1 MNPQKGESSMNN
13 DNKPADKTQDRLTT
27 KQAAKFLGVSKRTIQ
42 RYRKEGILTPQ
53 LVKGSCRYSKVD
65 LIKGVT
71 SLLERGDKLLKFRPE
86 VMTSYQKLVTSFE
99 QGVTR
104 STALVPISA
113 DNSRPDANEQGV
125 TSSEQGV
132 TSSEQGMK
140 SSEQGM
146 KRSDP
151 NLIYVVE
158 GAETLIQN
166 AAFVSPTTLY
176 SPKDKVSNMTWINK
190 IPCNIDKGIITI
202 RKSEEFGCIV
212 RLNYD
217 KIFADEHVITG
228 ANFSD
233 FDRALYDA
241 VVTLMVAGNNIFS
254 NTALWRVITQNPDA
268 KLNDSNRLKI
278 VKSMFHIGNFLISI
292 VTDYSKKADVW
303 ADFNSD
309 STQRPFKS
317 ERKFYKKLQAIYGG
331 RLLEFRWIAERS
343 ITITRTV
350 DGQEITERKDIPE
363 IWQFIAPPILYQYA
377 ADKEQVASI
386 AMTLLNTSDKT
397 DNKPALRRGSHTD
410 ELANFLARE
419 IDTMKKKPNYSKI
432 IVLDR
437 IYSID
442 GIDEVQQDK
451 NDLKKKKKRT
461 RDKLEKILFRLKE
474 NGLIQGHKFHK
485 KVIGKA
491 TTFYSVEILI

>member
-1 MNPQKGESSMNN
+1 MRN
-13 DNKPADKTQDRLTT
+13 DNTNTDKTQDRLTT
-27 KQAAKFLGVSKRTIQ
+27 KQAAKFLGVSVRTIM
-42 RYRKEGILTPQ
+42 RYCKAGILTPEKSESG
-53 LVKGSCRYSKVD
+53 LTFSEKI
-65 LIKGVT
+65 LIEGVT
-71 SLLERGDKLLKFRPE
+71 SLLEGCDKLLKFRPE
-86 VMTSYQKLVTSFE
+86 TMTSYQKLLENASKGMTHK
-99 QGVTR
+99 
-104 STALVPISA
+104 TALIPIST
-113 DNSRPDANEQGV
+113 DNSRHDANKQGV
-125 TSSEQGV
+125 TSSEP
-132 TSSEQGMK
+132 E
-140 SSEQGM
+140 
-146 KRSDP
+146 P
-151 NLIYVVE
+151 NLIYVNE
-158 GAETLIQN
+158 EAEKLAKEATFI
-166 AAFVSPTTLY
+166 SPTTIY
-176 SPKDKVSNMTWINK
+176 SPKDKVSNKLWSNSFN
-190 IPCNIDKGIITI
+190 CGEDNAIITVY
-202 RKSEEFGCIV
+202 KSEDFGCIV

-233 FDRALYDA
+233 FDRTLYDA

-254 NTALWRVITQNPDA
+254 NAALWRIITQNPDA
-268 KLNDSNRLKI
+268 KLTDSARLKI
-278 VKSMFHIGNFLISI
+278 AKSMFHIGNFLISI

-331 RLLEFRWIAERS
+331 RLLEFRWIAEHS

-350 DGQEITERKDIPE
+350 DGQKIIERKDIPE

-386 AMTLLNTSDKT
+386 AMNLLNTSDKT
-397 DNKPALRRGSHTD
+397 DNKPALRRGSHTN
-410 ELANFLARE
+410 ELANFLTRE
-419 IDTMKKKPNYSKI
+419 IDTMKKHSSYSKI
-432 IVLDR
+432 ILLDR

-461 RDKLEKILFRLKE
+461 RDKLEKILLRLKE
-474 NGLIQGHKFHK
+474 NGLIQGHKFHT

-491 TTFYSVEILI
+491 TTFYSVEILL

>member
-1 MNPQKGESSMNN
+1 MKN
-13 DNKPADKTQDRLTT
+13 DNTNTDKTQDRLTT
-27 KQAAKFLGVSKRTIQ
+27 KQAAKFLGVTVRTIMN
-42 RYRKEGILTPQ
+42 YCKAGILTPEKSKSG
-53 LVKGSCRYSKVD
+53 LTFSENLLIEGVKR
-65 LIKGVT
+65 
-71 SLLERGDKLLKFRPE
+71 LLERCETFLKKQPKAMKR
-86 VMTSYQKLVTSFE
+86 YQELVKSFE
-99 QGVTR
+99 QGMKS
-104 STALVPISA
+104 STALVPVSA
-113 DNSRPDANEQGV
+113 DNSRPDANGQGV
-125 TSSEQGV
+125 TSS
-132 TSSEQGMK
+132 K
-140 SSEQGM
+140 QGM
-146 KRSDP
+146 KRSEP
-151 NLIYVVE
+151 NLIYVIE
-158 GAETLIQN
+158 GAEKLIQDS
-166 AAFVSPTTLY
+166 AFVSPTTLY
-176 SPKDKVSNMTWINK
+176 SPKDKVSNMTWINR
-190 IPCNIDKGIITI
+190 IQCNEDNAIITI
-202 RKSEEFGCIV
+202 KKSEDFGCIV

-217 KIFADEHVITG
+217 KIFADERVITG

-254 NTALWRVITQNPDA
+254 NTALWRVITQKSDA

-309 STQRPFKS
+309 SKKPPFKS

-350 DGQEITERKDIPE
+350 DGQKIVERKDIPE

-377 ADKEQVASI
+377 ADKKQVASI

-410 ELANFLARE
+410 ELANFFARE
-419 IDTMKKKPNYSKI
+419 IDTMKKNSSYNKI

-437 IYSID
+437 VYSID
-442 GIDEVQQDK
+442 GINEVQTDT
-451 NDLKKKKKRT
+451 NSVNKKKKRT
-461 RDKLEKILFRLKE
+461 RDKINIILSRFKE

-491 TTFYSVEILI
+491 LTFYSVEILI

>member
-27 KQAAKFLGVSKRTIQ
+27 KQAAKFLGVTVRTIMN
-42 RYRKEGILTPQ
+42 YCKAGILTPEKSKSG
-53 LVKGSCRYSKVD
+53 LTFSENLLIEGVK
-65 LIKGVT
+65 
-71 SLLERGDKLLKFRPE
+71 SLLAGCEKLLKFRPE
-86 VMTSYQKLVTSFE
+86 VMKRYQELVKSFE
-99 QGVTR
+99 QGMKS
-104 STALVPISA
+104 STALVPVSM
-113 DNSRPDANEQGV
+113 DNSRPDANGQGV
-125 TSSEQGV
+125 TSSNQGV
-132 TSSEQGMK
+132 
-140 SSEQGM
+140 
-146 KRSDP
+146 KRPKPD
-151 NLIYVVE
+151 LTYVVE
-158 GAETLIQN
+158 GAEKLIQDS
-166 AAFVSPTTLY
+166 AFVSPTTLY
-176 SPKDKVSNMTWINK
+176 SPKDKVSNMTWINR
-190 IPCNIDKGIITI
+190 IQCNEDNAIITVK
-202 RKSEEFGCIV
+202 KSEDFGCIV

-217 KIFADEHVITG
+217 KIFADERVITG

-254 NTALWRVITQNPDA
+254 NATLWRVITQNPDV
-268 KLNDSNRLKI
+268 KLTDSARYKI
-278 VKSMFHIGNFLISI
+278 AKSMFSIGNFLISI

-350 DGQEITERKDIPE
+350 DGQEIIERKDIPE

-386 AMTLLNTSDKT
+386 AMTLLNTSNKT
-397 DNKPALRRGSHTD
+397 DNKPALKRGTHTD

-437 IYSID
+437 IYYID
-442 GIDEVQQDK
+442 GIGEIQETE
-451 NDLKKKKKRT
+451 NNINIKKKRT
-461 RDKLEKILFRLKE
+461 RDKLEKILIRLKE

-491 TTFYSVEILI
+491 STFYSVEILL

>member
-1 MNPQKGESSMNN
+1 MKN
-13 DNKPADKTQDRLTT
+13 DNTNTDKTQALMKTS
-27 KQAAKFLGVSKRTIQ
+27 KAAEFLGVHRNTVQFWVKAG
-42 RYRKEGILTPQ
+42 KLTPDVVTKKGYNLFSKETLVQFKKSIVQFAEKVHNETGQTAQTAAKTGNKPMQ
-53 LVKGSCRYSKVD
+53 LVKPD
-65 LIKGVT
+65 L
-71 SLLERGDKLLKFRPE
+71 
-86 VMTSYQKLVTSFE
+86 
-99 QGVTR
+99 
-104 STALVPISA
+104 
-113 DNSRPDANEQGV
+113 N
-125 TSSEQGV
+125 
-132 TSSEQGMK
+132 
-140 SSEQGM
+140 
-146 KRSDP
+146 
-151 NLIYVVE
+151 YVVE
-158 GAETLIQN
+158 GAETLIQR
-166 AAFVSPTTLY
+166 AAFVSPNTLF
-176 SPKDKVSNMTWINK
+176 SPKDKVSNMTWNNTIQ
-190 IPCNIDKGIITI
+190 CNEDRPVVTVK
-202 RKSEEFGCIV
+202 KSEDFGCIV

-254 NTALWRVITQNPDA
+254 NTALWRVITQKPDA
-268 KLNDSNRLKI
+268 KLTDSARLKI
-278 VKSMFHIGNFLISI
+278 VKSMFHVGNFLISI

-350 DGQEITERKDIPE
+350 DGQEIIERKDIPE

-386 AMTLLNTSDKT
+386 AMTLLNTSDKA
-397 DNKPALRRGSHTD
+397 DNKPALRRGSHTN
-410 ELANFLARE
+410 ELANFLTRE

>member
-1 MNPQKGESSMNN
+1 MKN
-13 DNKPADKTQDRLTT
+13 DNKPADKTQESFDI
-27 KQAAKFLGVSKRTIQ
+27 KEAAKFLGVSIVTLKRWRKSGKLVPDTISQ
-42 RYRKEGILTPQ
+42 TKSKRGPKLVSNYSFAQLKLVSNSKYEHQKKVTNSETGITFDETSIKFDSEKVHNETAQTAQAVTKAGNKPKQ
-53 LVKGSCRYSKVD
+53 LVKSD
-65 LIKGVT
+65 LT
-71 SLLERGDKLLKFRPE
+71 
-86 VMTSYQKLVTSFE
+86 
-99 QGVTR
+99 
-104 STALVPISA
+104 
-113 DNSRPDANEQGV
+113 
-125 TSSEQGV
+125 
-132 TSSEQGMK
+132 
-140 SSEQGM
+140 
-146 KRSDP
+146 
-151 NLIYVVE
+151 YVVE
-158 GAETLIQN
+158 GAETLIQS
-166 AAFVSPTTLY
+166 AAFVSPNTLF
-176 SPKDKVSNMTWINK
+176 SPKDKVSNMTWNNTIQ
-190 IPCNIDKGIITI
+190 CNEDRPVVTVK
-202 RKSEEFGCIV
+202 KSEDFGCIV

-217 KIFADEHVITG
+217 KIFADEHVITS

-254 NTALWRVITQNPDA
+254 NTALWRVITQKSDA
-268 KLNDSNRLKI
+268 KLTDSTRLKI

-350 DGQEITERKDIPE
+350 DGQEIIERKDIPE

-397 DNKPALRRGSHTD
+397 DNKPALRRGSHTN
-410 ELANFLARE
+410 ELANFLTRE
-419 IDTMKKKPNYSKI
+419 IDTMKKSPTYSKI
-432 IVLDR
+432 IILDR

-442 GIDEVQQDK
+442 GIDEVQ
-451 NDLKKKKKRT
+451 NDANSLKQKKKYT
-461 RDKLEKILFRLKE
+461 RGKIDKILTRFKT
-474 NGLIQGHKFHK
+474 NGMIKGYLFHK

>member
-1 MNPQKGESSMNN
+1 
-13 DNKPADKTQDRLTT
+13 
-27 KQAAKFLGVSKRTIQ
+27 
-42 RYRKEGILTPQ
+42 
-53 LVKGSCRYSKVD
+53 
-65 LIKGVT
+65 
-71 SLLERGDKLLKFRPE
+71 
-86 VMTSYQKLVTSFE
+86 
-99 QGVTR
+99 
-104 STALVPISA
+104 
-113 DNSRPDANEQGV
+113 
-125 TSSEQGV
+125 
-132 TSSEQGMK
+132 
-140 SSEQGM
+140 
-146 KRSDP
+146 
-151 NLIYVVE
+151 
-158 GAETLIQN
+158 
-166 AAFVSPTTLY
+166 
-176 SPKDKVSNMTWINK
+176 
-190 IPCNIDKGIITI
+190 
-202 RKSEEFGCIV
+202 
-212 RLNYD
+212 
-217 KIFADEHVITG
+217 
-228 ANFSD
+228 
-233 FDRALYDA
+233 
-241 VVTLMVAGNNIFS
+241 MVAGNNIFS
-254 NTALWRVITQNPDA
+254 NAALWRIITQNPDA

-317 ERKFYKKLQAIYGG
+317 ERKFYKKLQSIYGG

-350 DGQEITERKDIPE
+350 DGQEIIERKDIPE

-386 AMTLLNTSDKT
+386 AMTLLKTSDKIE
-397 DNKPALRRGSHTD
+397 NKPALKRGTHTD

-432 IVLDR
+432 IILDR

-461 RDKLEKILFRLKE
+461 RDKLEKILLRLKE

>member
-27 KQAAKFLGVSKRTIQ
+27 KQAAKFLGVTVRTIMN
-42 RYRKEGILTPQ
+42 YCKAGILTPEKSKSG
-53 LVKGSCRYSKVD
+53 LTFSENLLIEGVKR
-65 LIKGVT
+65 
-71 SLLERGDKLLKFRPE
+71 LLERCETFLKKQPKAMKR
-86 VMTSYQKLVTSFE
+86 YQELVKSFE
-99 QGVTR
+99 QGVKR
-104 STALVPISA
+104 STALVPVSA
-113 DNSRPDANEQGV
+113 DNSRPDANEK
-125 TSSEQGV
+125 GV
-132 TSSEQGMK
+132 TSSEQGMTR
-140 SSEQGM
+140 SE
-146 KRSDP
+146 P

-158 GAETLIQN
+158 EAETLIQN
-166 AAFVSPTTLY
+166 AKLVSPITLY

-350 DGQEITERKDIPE
+350 DGQEIIERKDIPE

-397 DNKPALRRGSHTD
+397 DNKPALRRGSHTN
-410 ELANFLARE
+410 ELANFLTRE
-419 IDTMKKKPNYSKI
+419 IDTMKKSPTYSKVI
-432 IVLDR
+432 ILDR
-437 IYSID
+437 IYFID
-442 GIDEVQQDK
+442 GIDEVKQDK
-451 NDLKKKKKRT
+451 NNLKKKKKRT
-461 RDKLEKILFRLKE
+461 RNKLEKILLRLKE
-474 NGLIQGHKFHK
+474 NSLIQGHKFHK

>member
-1 MNPQKGESSMNN
+1 MNN
-13 DNKPADKTQDRLTT
+13 DNKPTDKTQALMKSGKVAKLLGVTKMTINRWVKEGKLIPDSVSEKGYNLFSKENVTLF
-27 KQAAKFLGVSKRTIQ
+27 KQAEESNRNISTIETENKAQ
-42 RYRKEGILTPQ
+42 SVTSNAQTGTQNAQTVTCQNKPMQ
-53 LVKGSCRYSKVD
+53 LVKVD
-65 LIKGVT
+65 
-71 SLLERGDKLLKFRPE
+71 
-86 VMTSYQKLVTSFE
+86 
-99 QGVTR
+99 
-104 STALVPISA
+104 
-113 DNSRPDANEQGV
+113 
-125 TSSEQGV
+125 
-132 TSSEQGMK
+132 
-140 SSEQGM
+140 
-146 KRSDP
+146 
-151 NLIYVVE
+151 NLNYVVE
-158 GAETLIQN
+158 GAETLIQR
-166 AAFVSPTTLY
+166 AAFVSPNTLF
-176 SPKDKVSNMTWINK
+176 SPKDKVSNMTWNNTIQ
-190 IPCNIDKGIITI
+190 CNEDRPVVTVK
-202 RKSEEFGCIV
+202 KSEDFGCIV

-228 ANFSD
+228 ANFSE

-254 NTALWRVITQNPDA
+254 NTALWRVITQKPDA
-268 KLNDSNRLKI
+268 KLTDSARLKI
-278 VKSMFHIGNFLISI
+278 VKSMFHVGNFLISI
-292 VTDYSKKADVW
+292 VTDYSKKADAW

-350 DGQEITERKDIPE
+350 DGQEIIERKDIPE

-397 DNKPALRRGSHTD
+397 ENKPALKRGSHTN
-410 ELANFLARE
+410 ELANFLTRE
-419 IDTMKKKPNYSKI
+419 IDTMKKSSNYSKI
-432 IVLDR
+432 ILLER

-442 GIDEVQQDK
+442 GINEVQTDT
-451 NDLKKKKKRT
+451 NSVNKKKKRT
-461 RDKLEKILFRLKE
+461 RDKINVILSRFKE

-491 TTFYSVEILI
+491 LSFYSVEIII

>member
-1 MNPQKGESSMNN
+1 MNQQN
-13 DNKPADKTQDRLTT
+13 DNTNTKKTQDRLTT
-27 KQAAKFLGVSKRTIQ
+27 KQAAKFLGVSVRTIM
-42 RYRKEGILTPQ
+42 RYCKAGILTPE
-53 LVKGSCRYSKVD
+53 KSKSGLTFSEKL
-65 LIKGVT
+65 LIEGVT
-71 SLLERGDKLLKFRPE
+71 RLLERCDTFLKKQPE
-86 VMTSYQKLVTSFE
+86 AMTRYQKLVENASKGMTRSI
-99 QGVTR
+99 QAVTR
-104 STALVPISA
+104 SE
-113 DNSRPDANEQGV
+113 N
-125 TSSEQGV
+125 
-132 TSSEQGMK
+132 
-140 SSEQGM
+140 
-146 KRSDP
+146 
-151 NLIYVVE
+151 NLIYIVE
-158 GAETLIQN
+158 GAEKLIQDS
-166 AAFVSPTTLY
+166 AFVSPTTLY
-176 SPKDKVSNMTWINK
+176 SPKDKVSNMTWNNTIQ
-190 IPCNIDKGIITI
+190 CNEDRPVVTVK
-202 RKSEEFGCIV
+202 KSEDFGCIV

-254 NTALWRVITQNPDA
+254 NTALWRVITQKPDA
-268 KLNDSNRLKI
+268 KLTDSARLKI
-278 VKSMFHIGNFLISI
+278 VKSMFHVGNFLISI

-350 DGQEITERKDIPE
+350 DGQEIIERKDIPE

-386 AMTLLNTSDKT
+386 AITLLNTSDKAN
-397 DNKPALRRGSHTD
+397 NKPTLRRGSHTD
-410 ELANFLARE
+410 ELTNFFARE
-419 IDTMKKKPNYSKI
+419 IDTMKKNPAYNKI
-432 IVLDR
+432 IILNRV
-437 IYSID
+437 YFID
-442 GIDEVQQDK
+442 GISEIQE
-451 NDLKKKKKRT
+451 NENNINIKKKRT
-461 RDKLEKILFRLKE
+461 RDKINRILSRFKE

-491 TTFYSVEILI
+491 TTFYSVEILL

>member
-1 MNPQKGESSMNN
+1 MNQQN
-13 DNKPADKTQDRLTT
+13 DNTNTDKTQELFDINE
-27 KQAAKFLGVSKRTIQ
+27 AAKFLGVSVRTLK
-42 RYRKEGILTPQ
+42 YWRKSG
-53 LVKGSCRYSKVD
+53 
-65 LIKGVT
+65 
-71 SLLERGDKLLKFRPE
+71 
-86 VMTSYQKLVTSFE
+86 KLVPDTISQRFLQE
-99 QGVTR
+99 PHKRGR
-104 STALVPISA
+104 KLVQNYSLA
-113 DNSRPDANEQGV
+113 QLKLVQNSRYERQKKVQNSETGITFDETSAKFEDSQPKKVTNSKPD
-125 TSSEQGV
+125 
-132 TSSEQGMK
+132 
-140 SSEQGM
+140 
-146 KRSDP
+146 
-151 NLIYVVE
+151 LIYVVE

-176 SPKDKVSNMTWINK
+176 SPKDKVSNMTWINR
-190 IPCNIDKGIITI
+190 IQCNENNAIITVK
-202 RKSEEFGCIV
+202 KSEDFGCIV

-217 KIFADEHVITG
+217 KIFADERVITG

-254 NTALWRVITQNPDA
+254 NAALWRVITQNPDA
-268 KLNDSNRLKI
+268 KLTDSARYKI
-278 VKSMFHIGNFLISI
+278 AKSMFSIGNFLISI

-350 DGQEITERKDIPE
+350 DGQEIIERKDIPE

-397 DNKPALRRGSHTD
+397 DNKPALRRGSHTN
-410 ELANFLARE
+410 ELANFLTRE

-442 GIDEVQQDK
+442 GINEVQTDT
-451 NDLKKKKKRT
+451 NSVNKKKKRT
-461 RDKLEKILFRLKE
+461 RDKINIILSRFKE

-491 TTFYSVEILI
+491 LTFYSVEILA

>member
-1 MNPQKGESSMNN
+1 MNN
-13 DNKPADKTQDRLTT
+13 DNTNTNEMQEAFDIKEAAKFIGVSVRTLKYWRKSGKLVLEMKGHTGRSKKSKYSLAQL
-27 KQAAKFLGVSKRTIQ
+27 KKVQNSKYEHSGKGAKFLGKGAKFEDDQLKNVKSVTCKNEPT
-42 RYRKEGILTPQ
+42 K
-53 LVKGSCRYSKVD
+53 LVK
-65 LIKGVT
+65 
-71 SLLERGDKLLKFRPE
+71 
-86 VMTSYQKLVTSFE
+86 
-99 QGVTR
+99 
-104 STALVPISA
+104 
-113 DNSRPDANEQGV
+113 AN
-125 TSSEQGV
+125 
-132 TSSEQGMK
+132 
-140 SSEQGM
+140 
-146 KRSDP
+146 

-166 AAFVSPTTLY
+166 AKFVSPTTLY
-176 SPKDKVSNMTWINK
+176 SPKDKVSNKTWDN
-190 IPCNIDKGIITI
+190 TI
-202 RKSEEFGCIV
+202 QCDEDRPVVTVRKSEDFGCIV
-212 RLNYD
+212 RLNYE
-217 KIFADEHVITG
+217 KIFTDERVITG

-241 VVTLMVAGNNIFS
+241 VVTLMTAGNNIFS
-254 NTALWRVITQNPDA
+254 NAALWRIITQNPDA
-268 KLNDSNRLKI
+268 KITDYARLKI

-292 VTDYSKKADVW
+292 VTNYSKKADVW

-331 RLLEFRWIAERS
+331 RLLGFRWIAERS

-350 DGQEITERKDIPE
+350 DGQGIIERKDIPE

-386 AMTLLNTSDKT
+386 AMTLLNTSDKA
-397 DNKPALRRGSHTD
+397 DNKPALRRGSHTN
-410 ELANFLARE
+410 ELANFLTRE

>member
-1 MNPQKGESSMNN
+1 MNQQN
-13 DNKPADKTQDRLTT
+13 DNAKNDKAQDQLTT
-27 KQAAKFLGVSKRTIQ
+27 KQAAKFLGVSVRTIMN
-42 RYRKEGILTPQ
+42 YCKAGILTPEKSKSG
-53 LVKGSCRYSKVD
+53 LTFSENLLIEGVKR
-65 LIKGVT
+65 
-71 SLLERGDKLLKFRPE
+71 LLERCETFLKKQPKAMKR
-86 VMTSYQKLVTSFE
+86 YQELVKSSE
-99 QGVTR
+99 QGMTR
-104 STALVPISA
+104 STALVPIST
-113 DNSRPDANEQGV
+113 DNSRPDTN
-125 TSSEQGV
+125 
-132 TSSEQGMK
+132 
-140 SSEQGM
+140 EQGM
-146 KRSDP
+146 KRSEP

-166 AAFVSPTTLY
+166 AAFVSPNTLY
-176 SPKDKVSNMTWINK
+176 SPKDKVSNMTWINR
-190 IPCNIDKGIITI
+190 IQCNENNAIITVK
-202 RKSEEFGCIV
+202 KSEDFGCIV

-268 KLNDSNRLKI
+268 KLTDSARLKI
-278 VKSMFHIGNFLISI
+278 VKSMFHVGNFLISI

-350 DGQEITERKDIPE
+350 DGQKIIERKDIPE

-397 DNKPALRRGSHTD
+397 DNKPALKRGTHTD
-410 ELANFLARE
+410 ELTNFLARE
-419 IDTMKKKPNYSKI
+419 IDTMKKNSTYSKVI
-432 IVLDR
+432 ILDR

-442 GIDEVQQDK
+442 GINDIQETK
-451 NDLKKKKKRT
+451 NNINIKKKRT
-461 RDKLEKILFRLKE
+461 RDKLDKILSRFKA
-474 NGLIQGHKFHK
+474 NGLIQGHTFHK

-491 TTFYSVEILI
+491 TTFYFIEILI

>member
-1 MNPQKGESSMNN
+1 MKN
-13 DNKPADKTQDRLTT
+13 DNTNTDKTQALM
-27 KQAAKFLGVSKRTIQ
+27 KSGKAAEFLGIPHRTFKFWVKAGKLIPDFVSQKGYNFFSEENLARFKAKAGNEAGQNGTKAGKPGNQ
-42 RYRKEGILTPQ
+42 NAQTGQCQNEPTE
-53 LVKGSCRYSKVD
+53 LVKVD
-65 LIKGVT
+65 
-71 SLLERGDKLLKFRPE
+71 
-86 VMTSYQKLVTSFE
+86 
-99 QGVTR
+99 
-104 STALVPISA
+104 
-113 DNSRPDANEQGV
+113 
-125 TSSEQGV
+125 
-132 TSSEQGMK
+132 
-140 SSEQGM
+140 
-146 KRSDP
+146 
-151 NLIYVVE
+151 NLIYVVDE
-158 GAETLIQN
+158 AETLIQN
-166 AAFVSPTTLY
+166 AALVSPNTLF
-176 SPKDKVSNMTWINK
+176 SPKDKVSNMTWNNTIQ
-190 IPCNIDKGIITI
+190 CNEDRPVVTVK
-202 RKSEEFGCIV
+202 KSEDFGCIV

-217 KIFADEHVITG
+217 KIFADERVITG

-233 FDRALYDA
+233 FDRTLYDA

-254 NTALWRVITQNPDA
+254 NAALWRIITQNPDA
-268 KLNDSNRLKI
+268 KLTDSARLKI
-278 VKSMFHIGNFLISI
+278 AKSMFHIGNFLISI

-317 ERKFYKKLQAIYGG
+317 ERKFYKKLQSIYGG

-350 DGQEITERKDIPE
+350 DGQKIIERKDIPE

-397 DNKPALRRGSHTD
+397 DNKPALKRGTHTD

-442 GIDEVQQDK
+442 GIDEVQ
-451 NDLKKKKKRT
+451 NDANSLKQKKKYT
-461 RDKLEKILFRLKE
+461 RSKIEKILSRFKA

>member
-1 MNPQKGESSMNN
+1 MS
-13 DNKPADKTQDRLTT
+13 NKLW
-27 KQAAKFLGVSKRTIQ
+27 SN
-42 RYRKEGILTPQ
+42 
-53 LVKGSCRYSKVD
+53 
-65 LIKGVT
+65 
-71 SLLERGDKLLKFRPE
+71 
-86 VMTSYQKLVTSFE
+86 SFNCDE
-99 QGVTR
+99 
-104 STALVPISA
+104 
-113 DNSRPDANEQGV
+113 
-125 TSSEQGV
+125 
-132 TSSEQGMK
+132 
-140 SSEQGM
+140 
-146 KRSDP
+146 
-151 NLIYVVE
+151 Y
-158 GAETLIQN
+158 N
-166 AAFVSPTTLY
+166 A
-176 SPKDKVSNMTWINK
+176 
-190 IPCNIDKGIITI
+190 IITVY
-202 RKSEEFGCIV
+202 KSEEFGCIV

-217 KIFADEHVITG
+217 KIFADERVITG

-254 NTALWRVITQNPDA
+254 NTALWRVITQKPDA
-268 KLNDSNRLKI
+268 KLTDSARLKI
-278 VKSMFHIGNFLISI
+278 VKSMFHVGNFLISI

-350 DGQEITERKDIPE
+350 DGQEIIERKDIPE

-386 AMTLLNTSDKT
+386 AMTLLNTSDKA
-397 DNKPALRRGSHTD
+397 DNKPALRRGSHTN
-410 ELANFLARE
+410 ELANFLTRE

-437 IYSID
+437 IYYID

-461 RDKLEKILFRLKE
+461 RDKLEKILSRFKA

-491 TTFYSVEILI
+491 TTFYSVEILLWISFVNRSNFLNKHLVR

>member
-1 MNPQKGESSMNN
+1 MNN
-13 DNKPADKTQDRLTT
+13 DNKPADKTQALMKSGKVAKLLGVTKMTINRWVKEGKLIPDSVSEKGYNLFSAENVTLF
-27 KQAAKFLGVSKRTIQ
+27 KQAEESNRNISAIKTENTTQSVTSNGQTGQTVTKAGNETGQ
-42 RYRKEGILTPQ
+42 TAQNGTKAGNKPMQ
-53 LVKGSCRYSKVD
+53 LVKPD
-65 LIKGVT
+65 L
-71 SLLERGDKLLKFRPE
+71 
-86 VMTSYQKLVTSFE
+86 
-99 QGVTR
+99 
-104 STALVPISA
+104 
-113 DNSRPDANEQGV
+113 N
-125 TSSEQGV
+125 
-132 TSSEQGMK
+132 
-140 SSEQGM
+140 
-146 KRSDP
+146 
-151 NLIYVVE
+151 YVVE
-158 GAETLIQN
+158 GAETLIQS
-166 AAFVSPTTLY
+166 AAFVSPNTLF
-176 SPKDKVSNMTWINK
+176 SPKDKVSNMTWNNTIQ
-190 IPCNIDKGIITI
+190 CNEDRPVVTVK
-202 RKSEEFGCIV
+202 KSEDFGCIV

-254 NTALWRVITQNPDA
+254 NTALWRIITQKPDA
-268 KLNDSNRLKI
+268 KLTDSARLKI
-278 VKSMFHIGNFLISI
+278 VKSMFHVGNFLISI

-350 DGQEITERKDIPE
+350 DGQEIIERKDIPE

-386 AMTLLNTSDKT
+386 AMTLLNTSDKA
-397 DNKPALRRGSHTD
+397 DNKPALRRGSHTN
-410 ELANFLARE
+410 ELANFLTRE

>member
-1 MNPQKGESSMNN
+1 MKN
-13 DNKPADKTQDRLTT
+13 DNTNSDKTQALM
-27 KQAAKFLGVSKRTIQ
+27 KSGKVAKFLGVTKMTINRWVASGKLIPDFVNEKGYNLFSIENVTLFKQAKDSNRNISEIETKTVTKSVTSNAQTVTSPTKPGNASDAQQKSK
-42 RYRKEGILTPQ
+42 Q
-53 LVKGSCRYSKVD
+53 LVKV
-65 LIKGVT
+65 
-71 SLLERGDKLLKFRPE
+71 E
-86 VMTSYQKLVTSFE
+86 
-99 QGVTR
+99 
-104 STALVPISA
+104 
-113 DNSRPDANEQGV
+113 
-125 TSSEQGV
+125 
-132 TSSEQGMK
+132 
-140 SSEQGM
+140 
-146 KRSDP
+146 P
-151 NLIYVVE
+151 NLIYVDE
-158 GAETLIQN
+158 EAEKLIQS
-166 AAFVSPTTLY
+166 AAFVSPATLY
-176 SPKDKVSNMTWINK
+176 SPKDKVSNMTWN
-190 IPCNIDKGIITI
+190 NTI
-202 RKSEEFGCIV
+202 QCDEDRPVVTVKKSEDFGCIV

-254 NTALWRVITQNPDA
+254 NTALWRVITQKSDA
-268 KLNDSNRLKI
+268 KLTDSTRLKI

-350 DGQEITERKDIPE
+350 DGQKIIERKDIPE

-386 AMTLLNTSDKT
+386 AMNLLNISDKT
-397 DNKPALRRGSHTD
+397 DKKPALRRGSHTN
-410 ELANFLARE
+410 ELANFLTRE
-419 IDTMKKKPNYSKI
+419 IDTMKKSPTYSKI
-432 IVLDR
+432 IILDR

-442 GIDEVQQDK
+442 GINEVQTDTNSLKQ
-451 NDLKKKKKRT
+451 KKKYT
-461 RDKLEKILFRLKE
+461 RGKIDKILTRFKT
-474 NGLIQGHKFHK
+474 NGMIKGYLFHK

>member
-27 KQAAKFLGVSKRTIQ
+27 KQAAKFLGVTVRTIMN
-42 RYRKEGILTPQ
+42 YCKAGILTPEKSKSG
-53 LVKGSCRYSKVD
+53 LTFSENLLIEGVKR
-65 LIKGVT
+65 
-71 SLLERGDKLLKFRPE
+71 LLERCETFLKKQPKAMKR
-86 VMTSYQKLVTSFE
+86 YQELVKSFE
-99 QGVTR
+99 QGVKR
-104 STALVPISA
+104 STALVPVSA
-113 DNSRPDANEQGV
+113 DNSRPDANGQGV
-125 TSSEQGV
+125 TSSEQDM
-132 TSSEQGMK
+132 TRSEP
-140 SSEQGM
+140 
-146 KRSDP
+146 D
-151 NLIYVVE
+151 LIYVVE

-166 AAFVSPTTLY
+166 AAFISPNTLY
-176 SPKDKVSNMTWINK
+176 SPKDKVSNMTWINR
-190 IPCNIDKGIITI
+190 IQCNEDNAIVTVK
-202 RKSEEFGCIV
+202 KSEDFGCIV

-217 KIFADEHVITG
+217 KIFADKHVITG

-233 FDRALYDA
+233 FDRTLYDA

-254 NTALWRVITQNPDA
+254 NVALWRVITQKPNA
-268 KLNDSNRLKI
+268 KLNNSNRLKI

-350 DGQEITERKDIPE
+350 DGQEIIERKDIPE

-397 DNKPALRRGSHTD
+397 DNKPALRRGSHTN
-410 ELANFLARE
+410 ELANFLTRE

-442 GIDEVQQDK
+442 GIGEIQETE
-451 NDLKKKKKRT
+451 NNINIKKKRT
-461 RDKLEKILFRLKE
+461 RDKLEKILLRLKE

-491 TTFYSVEILI
+491 TTFYSVEILL

>member
-1 MNPQKGESSMNN
+1 MNQQN
-13 DNKPADKTQDRLTT
+13 DNTNTDKTQDLMKTG
-27 KQAAKFLGVSKRTIQ
+27 KVAKFLGVTKMTINRWVASGKLIPDFVSNGGHYFFSKENVTFFKQAEESKRNISEIETEIETKNVTSTAQ
-42 RYRKEGILTPQ
+42 NVTCQNKPTQ
-53 LVKGSCRYSKVD
+53 LVKLD
-65 LIKGVT
+65 
-71 SLLERGDKLLKFRPE
+71 SL
-86 VMTSYQKLVTSFE
+86 
-99 QGVTR
+99 
-104 STALVPISA
+104 
-113 DNSRPDANEQGV
+113 
-125 TSSEQGV
+125 SSL
-132 TSSEQGMK
+132 T
-140 SSEQGM
+140 
-146 KRSDP
+146 
-151 NLIYVVE
+151 YVVE
-158 GAETLIQN
+158 GAKTLIQS
-166 AAFVSPTTLY
+166 ATFVSPTTLY
-176 SPKDKVSNMTWINK
+176 SPKDKVSNMTWNNTIQ
-190 IPCNIDKGIITI
+190 CNEDRPVVTVY
-202 RKSEEFGCIV
+202 KSEDFGCIV

-217 KIFADEHVITG
+217 KIFADERVITG

-233 FDRALYDA
+233 FDRTLYDA

-350 DGQEITERKDIPE
+350 DGQQIIEQKDIPE

-386 AMTLLNTSDKT
+386 AISLLNTSDKT
-397 DNKPALRRGSHTD
+397 DKKPALKRGTHTD
-410 ELANFLARE
+410 ELANFFARE
-419 IDTMKKKPNYSKI
+419 IDTMKKNSSYSKI
-432 IVLDR
+432 IVLNR
-437 IYSID
+437 VYSID
-442 GIDEVQQDK
+442 GIDEVQTDT
-451 NDLKKKKKRT
+451 NSVNKKKKRT
-461 RDKLEKILFRLKE
+461 RDKINIILSRFKE

-491 TTFYSVEILI
+491 LSFYSVEILI

>member
-1 MNPQKGESSMNN
+1 MNQQN
-13 DNKPADKTQDRLTT
+13 DNTNTNETQELFDINE
-27 KQAAKFLGVSKRTIQ
+27 AAKFLGVSVRTLKRWRKSGKLVPDTISQ
-42 RYRKEGILTPQ
+42 RFLQEPHK
-53 LVKGSCRYSKVD
+53 
-65 LIKGVT
+65 
-71 SLLERGDKLLKFRPE
+71 RGR
-86 VMTSYQKLVTSFE
+86 KLVTNYSLAQLKKVTNSRYERQKKVTNSETGDKFE
-99 QGVTR
+99 EKGAKFEDSQPKKKVTR
-104 STALVPISA
+104 SETNLV
-113 DNSRPDANEQGV
+113 
-125 TSSEQGV
+125 
-132 TSSEQGMK
+132 
-140 SSEQGM
+140 
-146 KRSDP
+146 
-151 NLIYVVE
+151 YVDE
-158 GAETLIQN
+158 EAEKLAKEKEAT
-166 AAFVSPTTLY
+166 FVSPTTLY
-176 SPKDKVSNMTWINK
+176 SPKDKVSNKLWDNK
-190 IPCNIDKGIITI
+190 FNCGEDNAIITVY
-202 RKSEEFGCIV
+202 KSEDFGCLV

-217 KIFADEHVITG
+217 KIFADERIITG

-233 FDRALYDA
+233 FDRSLYDA
-241 VVTLMVAGNNIFS
+241 VVTLMVAGNNVFS
-254 NTALWRVITQNPDA
+254 NTDLWRIITQNPDA
-268 KLNDSNRLKI
+268 KLTDSVRYKI
-278 VKSMFHIGNFLISI
+278 AKSMFSIGNFLISI

-350 DGQEITERKDIPE
+350 DGQEIIERKDIPE

-397 DNKPALRRGSHTD
+397 DNKPVLKRGTHTD

-442 GIDEVQQDK
+442 GIDEVQ
-451 NDLKKKKKRT
+451 NDANSLKQKKKYT
-461 RDKLEKILFRLKE
+461 RSKIEKILSRFKA

>member
-1 MNPQKGESSMNN
+1 MNQQD
-13 DNKPADKTQDRLTT
+13 DNTNTDKTQESFDI
-27 KQAAKFLGVSKRTIQ
+27 KEAAKFLGVSVRTLKYWRKSGKLVPDTISQTKGKRGPKLVQ
-42 RYRKEGILTPQ
+42 NYSLAQLKLVQNSRYEH
-53 LVKGSCRYSKVD
+53 
-65 LIKGVT
+65 
-71 SLLERGDKLLKFRPE
+71 
-86 VMTSYQKLVTSFE
+86 QKLVQNSETGITFDETSAKFE
-99 QGVTR
+99 DSQPKKVT
-104 STALVPISA
+104 
-113 DNSRPDANEQGV
+113 NSKPD
-125 TSSEQGV
+125 
-132 TSSEQGMK
+132 
-140 SSEQGM
+140 
-146 KRSDP
+146 
-151 NLIYVVE
+151 LIYVVE
-158 GAETLIQN
+158 EAETLIQN

-176 SPKDKVSNMTWINK
+176 SPKDKVSNMTWINR
-190 IPCNIDKGIITI
+190 IQCNENNAIITVK
-202 RKSEEFGCIV
+202 KSEDFGCIV

-254 NTALWRVITQNPDA
+254 NTALWRVITQKPDA
-268 KLNDSNRLKI
+268 KLTDSARLKI

-350 DGQEITERKDIPE
+350 DGQEIIERKDIPE

-397 DNKPALRRGSHTD
+397 DNKPALKRGTHTD

-442 GIDEVQQDK
+442 GIGEIQETE
-451 NDLKKKKKRT
+451 NNINIKKKRT
-461 RDKLEKILFRLKE
+461 RDKLEKILIRLKE

-491 TTFYSVEILI
+491 TTFYSVEILL

>member
-27 KQAAKFLGVSKRTIQ
+27 KQAAKFLGVTVRTIMN
-42 RYRKEGILTPQ
+42 YCKAGILTPEKSKSG
-53 LVKGSCRYSKVD
+53 LTFSENLLIEGVKR
-65 LIKGVT
+65 
-71 SLLERGDKLLKFRPE
+71 LLERCETFLKKQPKAMKR
-86 VMTSYQKLVTSFE
+86 YQELVKSFE
-99 QGVTR
+99 QGVKR
-104 STALVPISA
+104 STALVPVSA
-113 DNSRPDANEQGV
+113 DNSRPDANGQGV
-125 TSSEQGV
+125 TSSEQDM
-132 TSSEQGMK
+132 TRSEP
-140 SSEQGM
+140 
-146 KRSDP
+146 D
-151 NLIYVVE
+151 LIYVVE

-166 AAFVSPTTLY
+166 AAFISPNTLY
-176 SPKDKVSNMTWINK
+176 SPKDKVSNMTWINR
-190 IPCNIDKGIITI
+190 IQCNEDNAIITVK
-202 RKSEEFGCIV
+202 KSEDFGCIV

-217 KIFADEHVITG
+217 KIFADERVITG

-254 NTALWRVITQNPDA
+254 NTALWRVITQKSDA

-350 DGQEITERKDIPE
+350 DGQEIIERKDIPE

-397 DNKPALRRGSHTD
+397 DNKPALKRGTHTD
-410 ELANFLARE
+410 ELANFLVRE

-442 GIDEVQQDK
+442 GINEVQTDT
-451 NDLKKKKKRT
+451 NSVNKKKKRT
-461 RDKLEKILFRLKE
+461 RDKINIILSRFKE

-491 TTFYSVEILI
+491 LSFYSVEILI

>member
-1 MNPQKGESSMNN
+1 MNN
-13 DNKPADKTQDRLTT
+13 DNKPADKTQALMKSGKAAEFIGIGHRTFKRLVKAGKLCPDFVSEKGYNFFSEKTLSRFKAT
-27 KQAAKFLGVSKRTIQ
+27 KMQTGTKAGNETRQTAQTGTKASNETRQTAQTGTCQNK
-42 RYRKEGILTPQ
+42 PMQ
-53 LVKGSCRYSKVD
+53 LVKV
-65 LIKGVT
+65 
-71 SLLERGDKLLKFRPE
+71 E
-86 VMTSYQKLVTSFE
+86 
-99 QGVTR
+99 
-104 STALVPISA
+104 
-113 DNSRPDANEQGV
+113 
-125 TSSEQGV
+125 
-132 TSSEQGMK
+132 
-140 SSEQGM
+140 
-146 KRSDP
+146 P
-151 NLIYVVE
+151 NLIYVDE
-158 GAETLIQN
+158 EAEKLIQSS
-166 AAFVSPTTLY
+166 AFVSPITLY
-176 SPKDKVSNMTWINK
+176 SPKDKVSNMTWN
-190 IPCNIDKGIITI
+190 NTI
-202 RKSEEFGCIV
+202 QCDEDRPVVTVKKSEDFGCIV

-254 NTALWRVITQNPDA
+254 NTALWRVITQKSDA
-268 KLNDSNRLKI
+268 KLTDSTRLKI

-317 ERKFYKKLQAIYGG
+317 ERKFYKKLQSIYGG

-350 DGQEITERKDIPE
+350 DGQEIIERKDIPE

-397 DNKPALRRGSHTD
+397 DNKPALRRGSHTN
-410 ELANFLARE
+410 ELANFLTRE
-419 IDTMKKKPNYSKI
+419 IDTMKKSPTYSKI
-432 IVLDR
+432 IILDR

-442 GIDEVQQDK
+442 GIDEVQ
-451 NDLKKKKKRT
+451 NDANSLKQKKKYT
-461 RDKLEKILFRLKE
+461 RGKIDKILTRFKT
-474 NGLIQGHKFHK
+474 NGMIKGYLFHK

>member
-1 MNPQKGESSMNN
+1 MSN
-13 DNKPADKTQDRLTT
+13 DNKIPEKTQTHCTESGKKVPASSLMFSDTD
-27 KQAAKFLGVSKRTIQ
+27 A
-42 RYRKEGILTPQ
+42 EILFKNT
-53 LVKGSCRYSKVD
+53 
-65 LIKGVT
+65 
-71 SLLERGDKLLKFRPE
+71 
-86 VMTSYQKLVTSFE
+86 
-99 QGVTR
+99 
-104 STALVPISA
+104 
-113 DNSRPDANEQGV
+113 
-125 TSSEQGV
+125 
-132 TSSEQGMK
+132 
-140 SSEQGM
+140 
-146 KRSDP
+146 
-151 NLIYVVE
+151 
-158 GAETLIQN
+158 
-166 AAFVSPTTLY
+166 AFVSPATY
-176 SPKDKVSNMTWINK
+176 FSPKDKVSNMTWNNTIL
-190 IPCNIDKGIITI
+190 CNEDRPVVTVY
-202 RKSEEFGCIV
+202 KSEDFGCIV

-217 KIFADEHVITG
+217 KIFADERVITG

-233 FDRALYDA
+233 FDRTLYDA

-350 DGQEITERKDIPE
+350 DGQDIIERKDIPE

-386 AMTLLNTSDKT
+386 AISLLNTSDKT
-397 DNKPALRRGSHTD
+397 NKKPALKRGTHTD
-410 ELANFLARE
+410 ELANFFARE
-419 IDTMKKKPNYSKI
+419 IDTMKKNSSYSKI

-442 GIDEVQQDK
+442 GIDEVQ
-451 NDLKKKKKRT
+451 NDANSLKQKKKYT
-461 RDKLEKILFRLKE
+461 RGKIDKILTRFKT
-474 NGLIQGHKFHK
+474 NGLIQGYKFHK
-485 KVIGKA
+485 KVISKA
-491 TTFYSVEILI
+491 TTFYSVEILL